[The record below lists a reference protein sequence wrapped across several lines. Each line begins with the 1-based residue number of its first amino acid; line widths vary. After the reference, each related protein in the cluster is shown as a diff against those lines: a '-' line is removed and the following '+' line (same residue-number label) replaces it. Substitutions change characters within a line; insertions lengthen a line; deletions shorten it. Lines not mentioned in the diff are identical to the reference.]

1 MNCPRCEGATMHERD
16 REGITIDVCEK
27 CRGIFLDR
35 GELEKLI
42 SYATRDDDDE
52 RYARERAATPD
63 GGVPRDRAPQER
75 RDWEKEPPSSDFGRK
90 RHPHHRKEGFL
101 SRLGDFF
108 D

>member
-1 MNCPRCEGATMHERD
+1 MNCPRCGDAAMTERD
-16 REGITIDVCEK
+16 REGITIDVCQK

-42 SYATRDDDDE
+42 AFATRDDDDE
-52 RYARERAATPD
+52 RYARERAAQP
-63 GGVPRDRAPQER
+63 PQAR

-90 RHPHHRKEGFL
+90 RHPHHRKEGFF